1 MLERNIKDRDA
12 SIELLEDRMKFAN
25 SIFIIL
31 FVFGWI
37 FVGVS
42 SMIILPSGW
51 NEYRI
56 CGIGI
61 GLAFCIFA
69 GYCHIIAT
77 SYANFIYLKHNFDD
91 KEE

>member
-12 SIELLEDRMKFAN
+12 SIELLEDRMKFVKHSSLLFFALGW
-25 SIFIIL
+25 S
-31 FVFGWI
+31 FVF
-37 FVGVS
+37 FS

-69 GYCHIIAT
+69 
-77 SYANFIYLKHNFDD
+77 SYFLIGVASYKNFIYLKHNFED
-91 KEE
+91 KEK